1 MSHVADGL
9 GLSFSLAKEHGSATA
24 LNYLLMWP
32 WAVMTYLRMKKLA
45 LRVNDAGE
53 LDACKRF
60 CFSRLLMQIWS
71 DSFKVSVVTVTQ
83 EDGEAVPSQP

>member
-1 MSHVADGL
+1 
-9 GLSFSLAKEHGSATA
+9 
-24 LNYLLMWP
+24 
-32 WAVMTYLRMKKLA
+32 MKKPA
-45 LRVNDAGE
+45 LRVNGAGE